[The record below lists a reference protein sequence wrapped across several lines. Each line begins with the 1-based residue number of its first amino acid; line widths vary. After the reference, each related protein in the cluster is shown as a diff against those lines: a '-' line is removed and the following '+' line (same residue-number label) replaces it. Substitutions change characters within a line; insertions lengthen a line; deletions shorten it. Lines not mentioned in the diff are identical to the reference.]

1 MILLD
6 ASFLYA
12 YYNEQDVHHKRA
24 IELSKELKQA
34 PNEIIILDYI
44 FDEVMSVSLNR
55 LKNINKVKI
64 IGNDILS
71 SLGILYIN
79 EETFQ
84 KAWNIFSNQTDTS
97 FSFTD
102 CILIA
107 FMNLHNI
114 KNLVSFDKEFLNIK
128 DINLIL

>member
-12 YYNEQDVHHKRA
+12 YYNEQDVHHRRA
-24 IELSKELKQA
+24 IELSKELKQT

-71 SLGILYIN
+71 SLGISYIN

-84 KAWNIFSNQTDTS
+84 KAWNIFSNQLNTH

-107 FMNLHNI
+107 FMNIYNI
-114 KNLVSFDKEFLNIK
+114 NSLVSFDKEFLNIK

>member
-102 CILIA
+102 CIIIA

>member
-6 ASFLYA
+6 ANFLYA
-12 YYNEQDVHHKRA
+12 YYNKQDVHHKRA
-24 IELSKELKQA
+24 IELSKELKQT
-34 PNEIIILDYI
+34 PDELIILDYI
-44 FDEVMSVSLNR
+44 FDEVISVSLNR

-64 IGNDILS
+64 IGKDILS
-71 SLGILYIN
+71 SLGISYIN

-84 KAWNIFSNQTDTS
+84 KAWNIFSNQSNTK

-102 CILIA
+102 CIIIA
-107 FMNLHNI
+107 FMNIYNI
-114 KNLVSFDKEFLNIK
+114 KNLASFDKEFLNIK